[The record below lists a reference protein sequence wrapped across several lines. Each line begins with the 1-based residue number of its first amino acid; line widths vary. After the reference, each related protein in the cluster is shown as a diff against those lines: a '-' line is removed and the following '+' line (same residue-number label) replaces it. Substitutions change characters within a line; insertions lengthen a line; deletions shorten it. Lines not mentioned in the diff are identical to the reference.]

1 MERKKADVHHRL
13 AAMASPVAYIKELRQ
28 KMKHIDAFLISTE
41 AWLLQFQW
49 EDDVPHPRGRGRF
62 QDPQWAAYMQQQI
75 DIKNHSLVE
84 PRSLLMC
91 TGRGALEGMEIRCF
105 RMKAVAQKTC
115 AANKEDAT

>member
-1 MERKKADVHHRL
+1 MERTKADVSHRL

-41 AWLLQFQW
+41 AWLLQFLW
-49 EDDVPHPRGRGRF
+49 EDDVPHSRGRGRF

-84 PRSLLMC
+84 PEVTFDVYRAWCLGGNGDKMFQDEGSCAENLRS
-91 TGRGALEGMEIRCF
+91 
-105 RMKAVAQKTC
+105 K
-115 AANKEDAT
+115 

>member
-1 MERKKADVHHRL
+1 MERTKADVSHRL

-84 PRSLLMC
+84 PEVTFDVYRAWCLGGNGDKMFQDEGSC
-91 TGRGALEGMEIRCF
+91 TENLRR
-105 RMKAVAQKTC
+105 K
-115 AANKEDAT
+115 

>member
-84 PRSLLMC
+84 PEVTFDVYRAWCLGGNGDKMFQDEGSC
-91 TGRGALEGMEIRCF
+91 TENLRR
-105 RMKAVAQKTC
+105 K
-115 AANKEDAT
+115 